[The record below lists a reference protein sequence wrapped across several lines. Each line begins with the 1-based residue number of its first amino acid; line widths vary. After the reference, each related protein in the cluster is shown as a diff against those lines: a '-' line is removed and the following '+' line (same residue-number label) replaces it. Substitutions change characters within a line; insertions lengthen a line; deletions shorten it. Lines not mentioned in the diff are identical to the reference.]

1 MATLSKPV
9 LTEPAA
15 AAAAGCHATC
25 TAYVENKTREVTFS
39 GSDDKGYRTFSNYKL
54 EAFPTNGWTFREF
67 VYTDTWTDTDGVT
80 HTTERHRHPPNSGTV
95 YPTSLHIEYETDP
108 ADWTSNE
115 PEDKHI
121 DARPTNSFSNVKAVF
136 DSPGTITYTVSA
148 SANPASGG
156 TVQVGPDDAGT
167 SSSYVV
173 TSRQSVTIV
182 ATPASGYV
190 FDGWYQGGTRIST
203 SPSTTISNVT
213 SNRTY
218 EARFKPLV
226 HVTVVSWDDF
236 NVTLNGTPGSQF
248 QRAWT
253 VAEGDFAYGDT
264 ITITALSPNPALNP
278 FKAWYR
284 DPYAWGSPEQT
295 GTLVPGAGATYTFTA
310 TTNATYFATFNY
322 PTTIELRTEFEDHGS
337 DEAPDAVVRI
347 NGQSSGGNKFTL
359 AVAPGSSVAIN
370 TTVYGGEIIDPS
382 LGRVRLY
389 FAGWIERYA
398 DPSSSTIIST
408 DRPYTFLATQPY
420 KYEFVASYRKYAKL
434 TTAIMPNAAIGSIST
449 SPTAKDGSWYEVWT
463 NVTLTA
469 VPSTGYRFVKWTKW
483 RQYAPSGVEWEL
495 DITTN
500 NQFTIEVDS
509 AFSDWTYRA
518 YFEWDGTDL
527 LVNSANLGS
536 PVQLVYDPAT
546 NKLVADY

>member
-1 MATLSKPV
+1 MSTLSKPV

-15 AAAAGCHATC
+15 AAAAGCYATC
-25 TAYVENKTREVTFS
+25 TAYVENKTREVTFA
-39 GSDDKGYRTFSNYKL
+39 GGDKGYRTFSNYL
-54 EAFPTNGWTFREF
+54 LQAFPANGWTLREF
-67 VYTDTWTDTDGVT
+67 VYTDTWTDTDGNT
-80 HTTERHRHPPNSGTV
+80 HTIERHRHPANSGTV
-95 YPTSLHIEYETDP
+95 YPTTLHTEYETDP
-108 ADWTSNE
+108 ADWTSVE
-115 PEDKHI
+115 PEGKHI
-121 DARPTNSFSNVKAVF
+121 DAQPTNSFSNVKAVF
-136 DSPGTITYTVSA
+136 DPPGTIIYAVNAYSDP
-148 SANPASGG
+148 ANGG
-156 TVQVGPDDAGT
+156 TVQVGPDEPGT

-173 TSRQSVTIV
+173 TSGDSVTVV
-182 ATPASGYV
+182 ATPSSGYV
-190 FDGWYQGGTRIST
+190 FDGWYEGSARIST
-203 SPSTTISNVT
+203 SASTTITNVT
-213 SNRTY
+213 SNRLLV
-218 EARFKPLV
+218 ARFKQLV
-226 HVTVVSWDDF
+226 HIQVVASNGF
-236 NVTLNGTPGSQF
+236 YVTLNGISGTTSS
-248 QRAWT
+248 AWT
-253 VAEGDFAYGDT
+253 VAEGDFPLGDS
-264 ITITALSPNPALNP
+264 ITITASAPNPTLNP
-278 FKAWYR
+278 FKAWYL
-284 DPYAWGSPEQT
+284 DPSAWGAPEQT
-295 GTLVPGAGATYTFTA
+295 GTLAPGAGATYTFTA

-337 DEAPDAVVRI
+337 AEAPDAVVSI
-347 NGQSSGGNKFTL
+347 NGQSSGGSKFTL
-359 AVAPGSSVAIN
+359 AVVPGSSVAIN
-370 TTVYGGEIIDPS
+370 TTGYGGEIIHPS

-408 DRPYTFLATQPY
+408 DLPYTFLATRPSR
-420 KYEFVASYRKYAKL
+420 YEFVASYRKYAKL

-469 VPSTGYRFVKWTKW
+469 VPATGYRFVKWTKW

-509 AFSDWTYRA
+509 DFSDWTYRA

-546 NKLVADY
+546 NLLVADY